1 MFLRQKRLDRRTMIR
16 GAVNGSLITLGL
28 PLLELMLNDNGDA
41 LAQGQE
47 IPKRFVLFFFGAGVS
62 NDFFPTTFGNT
73 WDMTTP
79 LQALAAYKAQTN
91 IMSNV
96 SVPNRGLD
104 PHATK
109 YFMQLSGSSPRTEAH
124 SYATLDQFI
133 AEKISAKQTYKS
145 IQLRISN
152 SIDSDGIVERSD
164 ILSYQRIPGQTA
176 LVPLPPEID
185 PAAAFNRIFGG
196 VPDKREFL
204 AKILMMNALKE
215 DSKKL
220 MSLVG
225 KNDKYIIDEYL
236 GRVNDLAKVIDD
248 KYNST
253 CDPNAIKVP
262 EKVDVNNLDE
272 RMQLMSAITS
282 HMFQCDLTRVVSILH
297 SAPASSQIYPTV
309 DPTNHHH
316 ELTHR
321 RDAAKVSAI
330 SGIIMNHLGML
341 LNSLAN
347 ATEGDH
353 KLLQQTLVYAVSEE
367 TFPFHQF
374 NRVPIIMVGGGGN
387 PAFKTGYH
395 VNAASSTPVRAALT
409 ALKALNIDPK
419 DWPHDDTSVT
429 DKTTGHYAEL
439 F

>member
-1 MFLRQKRLDRRTMIR
+1 MFLRQKRLDRRTIIR
-16 GAVNGSLITLGL
+16 GMVNGSLITLGL
-28 PLLELMLNDNGDA
+28 PLLEIMLNDNGDA

-62 NDFFPTTFGNT
+62 NDFFPTAFGNT
-73 WDMTTP
+73 WQLTTP
-79 LQALAAYKAQTN
+79 LQGLAAFQNQLN
-91 IMSNV
+91 IVSNI

-109 YFMQLSGSSPRTEAH
+109 YFMQLSGSSPTQERH

-133 AEKISAKQTYKS
+133 AEKISANQTYKS
-145 IQLRISN
+145 VQLRVSN
-152 SIDSDGIVERSD
+152 STDSDGIVERSD
-164 ILSYQRIPGQTA
+164 VLSYQSIPGQNG

-204 AKILMMNALKE
+204 AKMLMMNALKE
-215 DSKKL
+215 DSRKL
-220 MSLVG
+220 MSVVG
-225 KNDKYIIDEYL
+225 KSDKYIIDEFL

-248 KYNST
+248 KYRGT
-253 CDPNAIKVP
+253 CDPNAITVP
-262 EKVDVNNLDE
+262 PSVDVNNLDE
-272 RMQLMSAITS
+272 RMRLMSAITT

-297 SAPASSQIYPTV
+297 SAPASSQIYPSV
-309 DPTNHHH
+309 DANNHHH

-321 RDAAKVSAI
+321 RDAAKISAI

-341 LNSLAN
+341 LNSLGN
-347 ATEGDH
+347 AVEGDH
-353 KLLQQTLVYAVSEE
+353 KILQQTLVYAVSEE

-374 NRVPIIMVGGGGN
+374 NRVPIIMAGGAGN
-387 PAFKTGYH
+387 PAYKGGVH
-395 VNAASSTPVRAALT
+395 INAASATPVRAALT

-419 DWPHDDTSVT
+419 DWPHDDRAVT
-429 DKTTGHYAEL
+429 DKTTGHFAEV